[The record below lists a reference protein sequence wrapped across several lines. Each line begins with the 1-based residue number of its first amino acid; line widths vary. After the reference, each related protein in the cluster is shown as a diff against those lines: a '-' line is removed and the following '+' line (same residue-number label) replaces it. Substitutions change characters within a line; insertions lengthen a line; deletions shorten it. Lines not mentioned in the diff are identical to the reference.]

1 MILCVGVFASWIS
14 SWYQENLYSHH
25 FLGACTCHDCSNI
38 LKHAVPKLNPNLTSL
53 YASLHSYL
61 GGSMTLHRRRQFE
74 AFCNERGMKPH
85 RIPKYIEV
93 RFTTI
98 TTMAEWLEKDH
109 RCLYLYFTWLLKE
122 IQEGKHQDISA
133 AEQIILR
140 EFLSRYL
147 ETRLDNMFLLEVTKP
162 ILHLIKHFEAEDP
175 RLHERF
181 EKISTFLYSFM
192 SKFLKNA
199 G

>member
-1 MILCVGVFASWIS
+1 
-14 SWYQENLYSHH
+14 
-25 FLGACTCHDCSNI
+25 
-38 LKHAVPKLNPNLTSL
+38 
-53 YASLHSYL
+53 
-61 GGSMTLHRRRQFE
+61 MTLHRRRQFE

-133 AEQIILR
+133 AEQTILR